1 MKPDGL
7 QLRGQVTSTRARRR
21 TNVTA
26 LNGAVAC
33 ELSTSNYG
41 KGEWWMLVRKS

>member
-1 MKPDGL
+1 MEPQTANSVVKY
-7 QLRGQVTSTRARRR
+7 ARKE

-26 LNGAVAC
+26 LHGSVAC

-41 KGEWWMLVRKS
+41 KDEWWMLVRTS